1 MEFQDR
7 NILIALQ
14 RGTLGGAERQAM
26 GLAEFLTEK
35 KECHVDLLITSSN
48 KMTQEFKMALLESGI
63 REVYFF
69 GDPYLTLK
77 REWSI
82 KNLKRLKW
90 SVQYLLKL
98 RNGLKDNKYDVLIP
112 FLNFPSKLCFYLY
125 KILPDA
131 KYTFW
136 HQLGLDTW
144 KFDFTEYLAVKNVPC
159 IIGNAENCFD
169 VFVNKY
175 RLKREK
181 MHLLPQYITLKR
193 IKLNSDSL
201 KIKFGIP
208 PNKLVFGMIAHF
220 ADFKYHDLAYN
231 VFKKLNEKH
240 PDTHLVLMGNSEN
253 DENAQNIYFQL
264 KESIEKD
271 KFELKVTLLS
281 NQNVIE
287 VLNLLDVGMLLSL
300 TEGTPNVVMEYM
312 LYGLPVIA
320 SNHPGCN
327 ALLKDSKLLINNN
340 CEKEIYDAMEKLI
353 TCDAL
358 RNEEGNNNSENIKA
372 YNVED
377 YVLNLEKILT

>member
-1 MEFQDR
+1 MKFQDR
-7 NILIALQ
+7 NVLIAIQ

-26 GLAEFLTEK
+26 GLAEFLTEEK
-35 KECHVDLLITSSN
+35 NCHVDLLITSSN
-48 KMTQEFKMALLESGI
+48 KMTQEFEVALSESGI
-63 REVYFF
+63 KQVYFF
-69 GDPYLTLK
+69 GDPYLSLK

-82 KNLKRLKW
+82 MNLKRLKW

-98 RNGLKDNKYDVLIP
+98 RTGLKDNKYEVIIP

-144 KFDFTEYLAVKNVPC
+144 KFDFAEYLAVKNVPC

-169 VFVNKY
+169 VFVYKY
-175 RLKREK
+175 KLKRDK

-193 IKLNSDSL
+193 KNLNSDSL
-201 KIKFGIP
+201 KKKFGISA
-208 PNKLVFGMIAHF
+208 NKVVFGMIAHF
-220 ADFKYHDLAYN
+220 AEFKYHDLAYN
-231 VFKKLNEKH
+231 VFKKINEKY

-253 DENAQNIYFQL
+253 DEKAKNIYIKL
-264 KESIEKD
+264 KDSIEKD
-271 KFELKVTLLS
+271 HFELNVTLLS
-281 NQNVIE
+281 NKSVVE
-287 VLNLLDVGMLLSL
+287 VLNAIDVGMLLSL

-327 ALLKDSKLLINNN
+327 ALLTESKFLVKNN
-340 CEKEIYDAMEKLI
+340 CKNEIYEAMEKLI
-353 TCDAL
+353 ICDEL
-358 RNEEGNNNSENIKA
+358 RKDEGIKNSEKIKDYNIK
-372 YNVED
+372 D